1 MLNQSV
7 QKQSRLSNAPQKRER
22 LDKLTEREA
31 RESVREALTSSA
43 PVYLQQFE
51 AEVR

>member
-31 RESVREALTSSA
+31 RKSICEALVGSA
-43 PVYLQQFE
+43 SVYLQQFE